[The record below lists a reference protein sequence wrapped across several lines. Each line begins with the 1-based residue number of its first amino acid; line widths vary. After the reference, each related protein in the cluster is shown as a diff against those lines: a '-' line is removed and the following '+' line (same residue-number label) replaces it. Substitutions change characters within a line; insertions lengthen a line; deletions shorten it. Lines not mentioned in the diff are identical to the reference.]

1 MKKMGLLKDLKREII
16 FFVTLD
22 ERVFLSNEEVKRP
35 KQIPLRD
42 YIAEVDNVARNTLR
56 G

>member
-1 MKKMGLLKDLKREII
+1 MKKMGFLKELKREII
-16 FFVTLD
+16 FFITLD
-22 ERVFLSNEEVKRP
+22 ESVFLSKKEVKRP

-42 YIAEVDNVARNTLR
+42 YIAEVNNMSKNTIR

>member
-1 MKKMGLLKDLKREII
+1 MEKMGFLKELKREII
-16 FFVTLD
+16 FFLTLD

-42 YIAEVDNVARNTLR
+42 YIAEVDNIAKNTIR